1 MEEINNTKIDE
12 DLFIADIL
20 SKVKTI
26 AMVGASKNWKR
37 PSNFVMKYL
46 QKHGYRVIPVNPGTA
61 GQYILNELCFASLTE
76 IPIKIDM
83 VDIFRPS
90 DFCAEI
96 TREAIK
102 VEAKIVWMQL
112 GIQNT
117 EAIKL
122 CKDANINVVYN
133 KCPKIEHSKL
143 SGALG
148 LAGFNSNFISSKR
161 PNIQIPPPSA
171 RNGGIVKSTE
181 LETLAIHA
189 GTKPD
194 AATGSRGMPI
204 YQTTAFT
211 FDDTDHAASL
221 FNLQE
226 PGNIYARLS
235 NPTTAALEQRIAALD
250 NGLGACCA
258 ASGHAAQMLALYP
271 LMEPGM
277 KIIAS
282 SKLYG
287 GSITQFTKTFKNF
300 AWEADLVDVSNLNAV
315 KLAVKA
321 SNVRVLFAESLANPD
336 GNVTDISAL
345 ADIAHDAGIPLVIDN
360 TMATQVLCQPGKFG
374 ADLIIYSTTKFL
386 SGHGNAMGG
395 AVVDMGNFAWDQGR
409 DYFKITKPDS
419 SYHDINFYESFGN
432 HAYINY
438 CHANVLRDLGATMA
452 PLNAYLTLIGL
463 ETLPLRM
470 KQHMKNAE
478 IIATFLKNHSKVN
491 YVSWAGF
498 DDNKYHEL
506 AKKYFTNGF
515 GSVFTF
521 SVIGGYE
528 GAKKLVENCNLISH
542 LANVGDTKSL
552 IVHPASTTHRQLSIE
567 QKEKSGLGDSIVRIS
582 VGLENHK
589 DIISDLNGA
598 LSVV

>member
-1 MEEINNTKIDE
+1 MNLKKNIEK

-20 SKVKTI
+20 SKNKII

-46 QKHGYRVIPVNPGTA
+46 QKHGFKVIPVNPSNA
-61 GQYILNELCFASLTE
+61 GQDVLGELCYASLEE

-83 VDIFRPS
+83 VNIFRPS
-90 DFCAEI
+90 EFCPSI
-96 TREAIK
+96 TKEAIK
-102 VEAKIVWMQL
+102 IGVKTIWMQL
-112 GIQNT
+112 GIKNK

-122 CKDANINVVYN
+122 GEKANINMVFD
-133 KCPKIEHSKL
+133 KCPKMEHTKL

-148 LAGFNSNFISSKR
+148 LLGFNSNLISSKR
-161 PNIQIPPPSA
+161 SVTKSPPTAS
-171 RNGGIVKSTE
+171 RNGGIVKSNE
-181 LETLAIHA
+181 LETIAIHA
-189 GTKPD
+189 GTRPD
-194 AATGSRGMPI
+194 SATGSRSIPI
-204 YQTTAFT
+204 YQTTSFI

-235 NPTTAALEQRIAALD
+235 NPTVSALEQRISALD
-250 NGLGACCA
+250 NGLGACCTS
-258 ASGHAAQMLALYP
+258 SGHAAQLLALFP
-271 LMEPGM
+271 LMEPGT
-277 KIIAS
+277 KIVAS

-300 AWEADLVDVSNLNAV
+300 SWEAELVDVSDLEAV
-315 KLAVKA
+315 KLAVQNPK
-321 SNVRVLFAESLANPD
+321 VRVLFAESLANPD
-336 GNVTDISAL
+336 GNISDISPL
-345 ADIAHDAGIPLVIDN
+345 AEIAHGVGIPLVIDN

-395 AVVDMGNFAWDQGR
+395 AVVDMGNFKWNEGR
-409 DYFKITKPDS
+409 DFSKLTKPDS
-419 SYHDINFYESFGN
+419 SYHDINFYETFGN
-432 HAYINY
+432 HAFITY
-438 CHANVLRDLGATMA
+438 CHASVMRDLGTTMA

-478 IIATFLKNHSKVN
+478 VIAKFLKKHPKVDL
-491 YVSWAGF
+491 VSWAGF
-498 DDNKYHEL
+498 RESKYNKL
-506 AKKYFTNGF
+506 AKKYFKDGF

-521 SVIGGYE
+521 SVKKGYQ
-528 GAKKLVENCNLISH
+528 GAIKLVENCNLISH

-552 IVHPASTTHRQLSIE
+552 IVHPASTTHRQLNEE
-567 QKEKSGLGDSIVRIS
+567 QKERSGISDSMIRLSI
-582 VGLENHK
+582 GLENYK
-589 DIISDLNGA
+589 DIIHDLNEA
-598 LSVV
+598 LETL